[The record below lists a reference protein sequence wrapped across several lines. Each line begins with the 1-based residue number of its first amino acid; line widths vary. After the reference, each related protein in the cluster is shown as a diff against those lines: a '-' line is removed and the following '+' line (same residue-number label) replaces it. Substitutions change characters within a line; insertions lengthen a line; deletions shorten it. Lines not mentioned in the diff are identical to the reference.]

1 MNEHSPNGAATPRK
15 GGAPWRAAVSV
26 VVIVLIVAAALWFWR
41 TSRAASQG
49 WAPGGPIDVVAVTV
63 KAGPAPVSIEAVGEL
78 RAVRQ
83 VIVANEIPGRVS
95 EIGFEAGQRAKAGT
109 VLIQLDD
116 STEQANLSAAK
127 ASAVF
132 AQQQWE
138 RANELV
144 AVGATSKELLQQ
156 RRAERDQAAAQVQQL
171 ETRIRKMH
179 IRAPFAGELGL
190 RQVDL
195 GQYLDAGEKVV
206 TLTDL
211 GALYVNFDV
220 PQQQLDRLQVGQHVA
235 IRTDSPG
242 ASPLDARINAIEPQV
257 GKDTRN
263 ATVQA
268 VLNNPKDALRPGMFV
283 SVAVALPA
291 EPGALLVP
299 TTAIMTSAS
308 GNTAAVVRGLSAQR
322 TGKADIVP
330 ITTGRRIGDQVIVV
344 DGLKA
349 GDVVVTEGQLR
360 IQPGAAVHV
369 VNRPAAGASALPG
382 AAQATGG

>member
-1 MNEHSPNGAATPRK
+1 MNEHSPIGAATPQK
-15 GGAPWRAAVSV
+15 SGAPWKAAASA
-26 VVIVLIVAAALWFWR
+26 VVIVFVVAAALWFWR
-41 TSRAASQG
+41 ASRAASQG
-49 WAPGGPIDVVAVTV
+49 WAPGGPIDVVAATV

-83 VIVANEIPGRVS
+83 VVVANEIPGRVND
-95 EIGFEAGQRAKAGT
+95 IGFEAGQHTKAGT

-116 STEQANLSAAK
+116 STEQANLAAAK
-127 ASAVF
+127 ASALF
-132 AQQQWE
+132 AQQQLE

-235 IRTDSPG
+235 ITTDSPG
-242 ASPLDARINAIEPQV
+242 ASPLEARINAIEPQV

-268 VLNNPKDALRPGMFV
+268 VLNNPKEALRPGMFV
-283 SVAVALPA
+283 SVSVALPA
-291 EPGALLVP
+291 ERDALLVP
-299 TTAIMTSAS
+299 TTAVMTSAS

-330 ITTGRRIGDQVIVV
+330 ITTGRHIGDQVVIV

-369 VNRPAAGASALPG
+369 VNHAVAGVSALPG
-382 AAQATGG
+382 ATQATGS